1 MSKLAKALQAAAGNS
16 APAGELANAIDFDG
30 TSDYLLRS
38 SALTGSAD
46 GKTFTFSAWVYISK
60 YLSSY
65 NTVLQ
70 GNGQAFNFS
79 FGSDNF
85 YIKCLNSSNT
95 AYPLDVAV
103 DLVQAPKDTFIHI
116 LASIDMTSQAATRI
130 YVNDVLQTLN
140 FRSAFVNTNLDLTPS
155 SVAVG
160 ALTNGSNK
168 FQGRI
173 SNLYLDYTYRNL
185 DVVANRRLFI
195 TDDLKPA
202 DGQADLNPILYLPL
216 DDPEDIGNNAG
227 TGGNF
232 TVNGVMA
239 RSGRGPNQDN
249 TVASYFNGSNN
260 DLYRAGAYGADSKT
274 LTISFCYSSKA
285 ANTQLFNSETSSGD
299 DNIYVLATGPY
310 GGLQIGTLL
319 NNASNYAVVVQIPDT
334 VVKHNITYAI
344 SVSFDSSDTSKRH
357 VFVNGVDKTAS
368 VTWNYYNLNSFVG
381 FSLTS
386 RTRLGAGWASGS
398 NSYFWGNLGE
408 FYLSKDY
415 TDLASNNP
423 FWDSDLGKPISIR
436 KVLADTG
443 NTPLIA
449 MPIEANNAG
458 LNLGTSGNFTVNAG
472 PYKGARGAS
481 EAITRSVQIFGSRM
495 DETNKIILQANSNGG
510 LGGTQFSLVYFFKNN
525 DTTETG
531 NLWIE
536 PYSGAIYTGVLKA
549 NSGNV
554 SGRWTFGLYNWFL
567 TGDTYGTFSFGTN
580 WNVLMFSAD
589 AQNASKG
596 RLYFQT
602 GTNKKLVSSFP
613 APTSLGDLNRW
624 AVFQD
629 KDTCQTGLVYAT
641 NEYIDFGQES
651 NRLLFVD
658 DLGYPTDIVKN
669 NEDGLIP
676 AAKILVPFDDP
687 TNFGKNVG
695 TLGDFTVSGTPVAG
709 PDYFLP

>member
-16 APAGELANAIDFDG
+16 ALAGELANAIDFDG

-249 TVASYFNGSNN
+249 CVASKFDGSN
-260 DLYRAGAYGADSKT
+260 DYLSKSGFGVLSSQTATFSFLCKSSDDGQSTIFSSLNESSSNVFIRTT
-274 LTISFCYSSKA
+274 LNRLQSDMKNA
-285 ANTQLFNSETSSGD
+285 ANGRPFEFSLSGFPVGVTNS
-299 DNIYVLATGPY
+299 
-310 GGLQIGTLL
+310 
-319 NNASNYAVVVQIPDT
+319 VQIAIDT
-334 VVKHNITYAI
+334 TNINKCKVY
-344 SVSFDSSDTSKRH
+344 
-357 VFVNGVDKTAS
+357 VNGVDVSAS
-368 VTWNYYNLNSFVG
+368 AGIQIIANSFMVFNNVIEVARERFGSTNYY
-381 FSLTS
+381 
-386 RTRLGAGWASGS
+386 AGDI
-398 NSYFWGNLGE
+398 GE
-408 FYLSKDY
+408 FYFDTTY
-415 TDLASNNP
+415 TDLSTNNP
-423 FWDSDLGKPISIR
+423 FWDADANRPKPVR
-436 KVLADTG
+436 QVLEETG

-449 MPIEANNAG
+449 MPLVANNAG
-458 LNLGTSGNFTVNAG
+458 LNLGTGGNFTVNSG
-472 PYKGARGAS
+472 PYVGARGGS
-481 EAITRSVQIFGSRM
+481 EYWARSM
-495 DETNKIILQANSNGG
+495 NKLTWVNNST
-510 LGGTQFSLVYFFKNN
+510 LS
-525 DTTETG
+525 
-531 NLWIE
+531 
-536 PYSGAIYTGVLKA
+536 
-549 NSGNV
+549 V
-554 SGRWTFGLYNWFL
+554 STK
-567 TGDTYGTFSFGTN
+567 TFSFVFAVKPPDATARHAINYTN
-580 WNVLMFSAD
+580 
-589 AQNASKG
+589 G
-596 RLYFQT
+596 RLDLCIPSTTTERIYYAGGSTSLNITHNLYMGSALNWFIYFISVDMDDQSKT
-602 GTNKKLVSSFP
+602 RWYVKPLESSNTLAPSLTFSSFSTGNP
-613 APTSLGDLNRW
+613 VTFENFAVNMQSGSYSNYEMSSVYFSTS
-624 AVFQD
+624 
-629 KDTCQTGLVYAT
+629 
-641 NEYIDFGQES
+641 YIDFSQEAE
-651 NRLLFVD
+651 RLKFAD
-658 DLGYPTDIVKN
+658 AFGYPLDIAKQI
-669 NEDGLIP
+669 EDGVVPTPTFYL
-676 AAKILVPFDDP
+676 PFDTP
-687 TNFGKNVG
+687 SNFGRNLG
-695 TLGDFTVSGTPVAG
+695 SGGDFTVNGTSQYNGSDVSP
-709 PDYFLP
+709 P

>member
-285 ANTQLFNSETSSGD
+285 ANTQLFNSVTSSGD

-458 LNLGTSGNFTVNAG
+458 LNLGTSGNFTVNSG
-472 PYKGARGAS
+472 PFTGARGAS
-481 EAITRSVQIFGSRM
+481 EYIARSTDFISSTTVGQFYGSFPQLNIGSTVGTIVISFTTRGNNQGTIMR
-495 DETNKIILQANSNGG
+495 ANSNDCQIRYYSDGTIYFDFNGVNSSVDNWLFGTTSSSGIVFDGWNTIMLQFDNSSTSATKLYLNGAPKSFTYFDTRGRPLFCKSSSMNIGFSWTNSIANVYITPEAIDFTQEANRLKFIDAFGYPLDLQPAIDNGDIPNPVIYLKMQDPSNLGLNSGTGG
-510 LGGTQFSLVYFFKNN
+510 NFTVAS
-525 DTTETG
+525 
-531 NLWIE
+531 
-536 PYSGAIYTGVLKA
+536 VLKA
-549 NSGNV
+549 G
-554 SGRWTFGLYNWFL
+554 
-567 TGDTYGTFSFGTN
+567 
-580 WNVLMFSAD
+580 AD
-589 AQNASKG
+589 LSK
-596 RLYFQT
+596 
-602 GTNKKLVSSFP
+602 
-613 APTSLGDLNRW
+613 
-624 AVFQD
+624 
-629 KDTCQTGLVYAT
+629 
-641 NEYIDFGQES
+641 
-651 NRLLFVD
+651 
-658 DLGYPTDIVKN
+658 
-669 NEDGLIP
+669 
-676 AAKILVPFDDP
+676 
-687 TNFGKNVG
+687 
-695 TLGDFTVSGTPVAG
+695 
-709 PDYFLP
+709 

>member
-195 TDDLKPA
+195 TADLKPA

-216 DDPEDIGNNAG
+216 GDPEDIGYNAG
-227 TGGNF
+227 TGGNLN
-232 TVNGVMA
+232 VNGVMA

-249 TVASYFNGSNN
+249 CVASKFDGS
-260 DLYRAGAYGADSKT
+260 ADYLSKSGFGVLSSQTATFSFLCKSSDDGQRTIFSSLNESSSNVFIRTT
-274 LTISFCYSSKA
+274 LNRLQSDMKNA
-285 ANTQLFNSETSSGD
+285 ANGRPFEFSLSGFPVGVTNS
-299 DNIYVLATGPY
+299 
-310 GGLQIGTLL
+310 
-319 NNASNYAVVVQIPDT
+319 VQIAIDT
-334 VVKHNITYAI
+334 TNINKCKVY
-344 SVSFDSSDTSKRH
+344 
-357 VFVNGVDKTAS
+357 VNGVDVSAS
-368 VTWNYYNLNSFVG
+368 AGIQIIANSFMVFNNVIEVARERFGSTNYY
-381 FSLTS
+381 
-386 RTRLGAGWASGS
+386 AGDI
-398 NSYFWGNLGE
+398 GE
-408 FYLSKDY
+408 FYFDTTY
-415 TDLASNNP
+415 TDLSTNNP
-423 FWDSDLGKPISIR
+423 FWDADANRPKPVR
-436 KVLADTG
+436 QVLEETG

-458 LNLGTSGNFTVNAG
+458 LNLGTSGNFTVNSG
-472 PYKGARGAS
+472 PFTGARGAS
-481 EAITRSVQIFGSRM
+481 EYIARSTDFISSTTVGQFYGSFPQLNIGSTVGTIVISFTTRGNNQGTIMR
-495 DETNKIILQANSNGG
+495 ANSNDCQIRYYSDGTIYFDFNGVNSSVDNWLFGTTSSSGIVFDGWNTIMLQFDNSSTSATKLYLNGAPKSFTYFDTRGRPLFCKSSSMNIGFSWTNSIANVYITPEAIDFTQEANRLKFIDAFGYPLDLQPAIDNGDIPNPVIYLKMQDPSNLGLNSGTGG
-510 LGGTQFSLVYFFKNN
+510 NFTVAS
-525 DTTETG
+525 
-531 NLWIE
+531 
-536 PYSGAIYTGVLKA
+536 VLKA
-549 NSGNV
+549 G
-554 SGRWTFGLYNWFL
+554 
-567 TGDTYGTFSFGTN
+567 
-580 WNVLMFSAD
+580 AD
-589 AQNASKG
+589 LSK
-596 RLYFQT
+596 
-602 GTNKKLVSSFP
+602 
-613 APTSLGDLNRW
+613 
-624 AVFQD
+624 
-629 KDTCQTGLVYAT
+629 
-641 NEYIDFGQES
+641 
-651 NRLLFVD
+651 
-658 DLGYPTDIVKN
+658 
-669 NEDGLIP
+669 
-676 AAKILVPFDDP
+676 
-687 TNFGKNVG
+687 
-695 TLGDFTVSGTPVAG
+695 
-709 PDYFLP
+709 